1 MNFAVAMT
9 IFGRTV
15 RISIVS
21 ALTVVMLLL
30 PVSLAWCCTGGSMP
44 AAADC
49 DGASPCR
56 DERANCLGMAAGF
69 DRDGIP
75 ANARQA
81 LVRPLKSADR
91 FSGFDGDRD
100 IAGWPSATVPPVSAH
115 GGRFLTTQI
124 PPPVSF
130 HRPLYLQTAR
140 LRL

>member
-1 MNFAVAMT
+1 MNPAVAMT

-30 PVSLAWCCTGGSMP
+30 PVSLAWCCTGSSMP
-44 AAADC
+44 ATADC
-49 DGASPCR
+49 GEASPCQ
-56 DERANCLGMAAGF
+56 DEQASCLGMAAGF
-69 DRDGIP
+69 DRNGIP

-81 LVRPLKSADR
+81 LLRPLKSADR
-91 FSGFDGDRD
+91 FSGFDGDRHL
-100 IAGWPSATVPPVSAH
+100 AVWPSATVPPVCAH
-115 GGRFLTTQI
+115 AKRVLTTAI
-124 PPPVSF
+124 SPPVSF